1 VRKPA
6 NVRAAF
12 FGFRNRVRDVACGV
26 STVLGMATHSHAGT
40 PHTHDGIDWM
50 ARLSQLRKADE
61 VDAPAA
67 REVAERLV
75 GRTPPGATV
84 LDVGSGAG
92 GMSVALVEAMS
103 RHGGGR
109 MVLVDATPELLESA
123 GELASKTAAEH
134 GDAVSV
140 ETHLVDLADR
150 DSLAR
155 VPKARLLWA
164 ANVVHHLPDQQ
175 QTLADLA
182 GLLVPGG
189 CLALSEGGLP
199 LRCLPWDIGV
209 GEPGL
214 HERLSAIQ
222 GAWFCKMRLDMPDA
236 VAMPFGWNQALA
248 NVGLVGVTAFSYLI
262 DRPAPATE
270 PVLESVLNWLN
281 WMRQIGDG
289 QLTESDIDTVRRLL
303 DENDPAYVGKREDV
317 FLLTARTVHLGW
329 APDPQPS

>member
-1 VRKPA
+1 M
-6 NVRAAF
+6 
-12 FGFRNRVRDVACGV
+12 
-26 STVLGMATHSHAGT
+26 LGMATHSHAGS

-50 ARLSQLRKADE
+50 ARLAQLRKADE
-61 VDAPAA
+61 VDAPAS

-75 GRTPPGATV
+75 EQTPRGSTV

-109 MVLVDATPELLESA
+109 IVLVDATPELLESA
-123 GELASKTAAEH
+123 GELARKTAAEH
-134 GDAVSV
+134 GDVV
-140 ETHLVDLADR
+140 TVDTTLVDLADR
-150 DSLAR
+150 DLLPR

-164 ANVVHHLPDQQ
+164 SNVVHHLPDQQ

-189 CLALSEGGLP
+189 CLALSEGGLA

-214 HERLSAIQ
+214 HERLSAVQ
-222 GAWFCKMRLDMPDA
+222 GNWFAQMRANMPDA
-236 VAMPFGWNQALA
+236 VPMPYGWNRALT

-262 DRPAPATE
+262 DRPAPAPE
-270 PVLESVLNWLN
+270 PVRDSVLKWLD
-281 WMRQIGDG
+281 WMQQIGEG
-289 QLTESDIDTVRRLL
+289 QLSESDIETLRRLI
-303 DENDPAYVGKREDV
+303 DEKDPAYVGNRDDV

-329 APDPQPS
+329 AR

>member
-1 VRKPA
+1 
-6 NVRAAF
+6 
-12 FGFRNRVRDVACGV
+12 
-26 STVLGMATHSHAGT
+26 MATHSHAGT

-50 ARLSQLRKADE
+50 ARLAQLRKADE

-67 REVAERLV
+67 REVAERLI
-75 GRTPPGATV
+75 GRTPRGSTV

-92 GMSVALVEAMS
+92 GMSIALVEAMS

-109 MVLVDATPELLESA
+109 IVLVDATPELLESA
-123 GELASKTAAEH
+123 GELARATAAEH
-134 GDAVSV
+134 GDVVAV
-140 ETHLVDLADR
+140 ETTLVDLADR
-150 DSLAR
+150 ASLAL
-155 VPKARLLWA
+155 VPKARLVWA

-182 GLLVPGG
+182 GLLIPGG

-214 HERLSAIQ
+214 HERLSAVQ
-222 GAWFCKMRLDMPDA
+222 GNWFLQMRADMPDA
-236 VAMPFGWNQALA
+236 VPLPIGWNRALS

-262 DRPAPATE
+262 DRPAPASE
-270 PVLESVLNWLN
+270 PVHDSVRNWLG
-281 WMRQIGDG
+281 WMQQIGEG
-289 QLTESDIDTVRRLL
+289 QLTDSDIETVRRLL
-303 DENDPAYVGKREDV
+303 DEHDPAYVGRRDDV

-329 APDPQPS
+329 AR

>member
-1 VRKPA
+1 
-6 NVRAAF
+6 
-12 FGFRNRVRDVACGV
+12 
-26 STVLGMATHSHAGT
+26 
-40 PHTHDGIDWM
+40 M
-50 ARLSQLRKADE
+50 ARLAQLRKADE

-67 REVAERLV
+67 REVAERLIE
-75 GRTPPGATV
+75 RTPRGSTV

-109 MVLVDATPELLESA
+109 LVLVDATPELLESA
-123 GELASKTAAEH
+123 GELAHSTAAVH
-134 GDAVSV
+134 GDVVTV
-140 ETHLVDLADR
+140 ETTLVDLADR
-150 DSLAR
+150 ASLAL

-175 QTLADLA
+175 QTLADLS
-182 GLLVPGG
+182 GLLIPGG

-214 HERLSAIQ
+214 HERLSAVQ
-222 GAWFCKMRLDMPDA
+222 GAWFCKMREDMPDA
-236 VAMPFGWNQALA
+236 VPMPFGWNRALA

-262 DRPAPATE
+262 DRPSPASAP
-270 PVLESVLNWLN
+270 VRDSVLNWLG
-281 WMRQIGDG
+281 WMQQIGEG
-289 QLTESDIDTVRRLL
+289 QLTDSDIDTVRRLL
-303 DENDPAYVGKREDV
+303 DENDPAYIGNRDDV

-329 APDPQPS
+329 AR

>member
-1 VRKPA
+1 M
-6 NVRAAF
+6 
-12 FGFRNRVRDVACGV
+12 GFSNRVRDVLGRL

-50 ARLSQLRKADE
+50 ARLSGLRKADE
-61 VDAPAA
+61 VDAPAS

-75 GRTPPGATV
+75 ERTQRGSTV

-92 GMSVALVEAMS
+92 GMSVALIEAMS

-109 MVLVDATPELLESA
+109 IVLVDATPELLESA
-123 GELASKTAAEH
+123 DELARATAAAH
-134 GDAVSV
+134 GDVVTV
-140 ETHLVDLADR
+140 ETKLVDLADR

-155 VPKARLLWA
+155 VPKAQLLWA

-182 GLLVPGG
+182 GLLVSGG

-222 GAWFCKMRLDMPDA
+222 GNWFRGMRADMPDA
-236 VAMPFGWNQALA
+236 VPMPYGWNRALA
-248 NVGLVGVTAFSYLI
+248 NIGLVSVTAFSYLI
-262 DRPAPATE
+262 DRPSPATE
-270 PVLESVLNWLN
+270 PVRESVLKWLE
-281 WMRQIGDG
+281 WMGQIGEG
-289 QLTESDIDTVRRLL
+289 QLTDSDIETVHRLL
-303 DENDPAYVGKREDV
+303 DESDPAYLGNRDDV
-317 FLLTARTVHLGW
+317 FMLTARTVHLGW
-329 APDPQPS
+329 AP